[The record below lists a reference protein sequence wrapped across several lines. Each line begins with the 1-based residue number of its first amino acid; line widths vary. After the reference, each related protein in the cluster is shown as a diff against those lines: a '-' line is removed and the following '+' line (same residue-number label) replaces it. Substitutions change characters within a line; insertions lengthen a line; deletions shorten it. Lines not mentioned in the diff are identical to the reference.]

1 MCNFLL
7 KTKKCEHCIFYRIY
21 QNVVSFSEN
30 KLTRLLYLDTKVIT
44 KILTDSQDLD
54 SLNI

>member
-1 MCNFLL
+1 MRALY
-7 KTKKCEHCIFYRIY
+7 FYRIY
-21 QNVVSFSEN
+21 QNVVLFSEN